1 MKTIDVRDEVRYREI
16 WFNKRMFPLYTNMF
30 AEHPT
35 QLLKIPDDHQL
46 VGFAVAVDDNGTPS
60 WLDFIVGGEKW

>member
-1 MKTIDVRDEVRYREI
+1 MVID
-16 WFNKRMFPLYTNMF
+16 TNMF

-35 QLLKIPDDHQL
+35 QQLEILDDQQL
-46 VGFAVAVDDNGTPS
+46 VGFAVAVDYNGTPS